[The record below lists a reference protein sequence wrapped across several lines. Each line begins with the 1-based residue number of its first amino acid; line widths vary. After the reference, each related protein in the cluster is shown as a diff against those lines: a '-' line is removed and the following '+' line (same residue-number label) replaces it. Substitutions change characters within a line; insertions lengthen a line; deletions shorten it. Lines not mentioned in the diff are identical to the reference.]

1 MENDTIYKVD
11 ITGHSDS
18 SATLLVE
25 PSTKQEKEINQNN
38 NIKFFEDELEAYK
51 FSVNVLNNIVSDL
64 VDPQVSEDNILKQLN
79 LLKMMIVSSTISL
92 AELKGNSRLALNY
105 DVWDSF
111 YDKAIS
117 LAIGNIITKDISG
130 EFKDFYQINDVK
142 DYIVQWFLAYI
153 STTIKH
159 PLTDEKAVEIKNLVS
174 ETVNKTV
181 NLILEN
187 NIEKEINNE

>member
-117 LAIGNIITKDISG
+117 LAVGNIITKDISG